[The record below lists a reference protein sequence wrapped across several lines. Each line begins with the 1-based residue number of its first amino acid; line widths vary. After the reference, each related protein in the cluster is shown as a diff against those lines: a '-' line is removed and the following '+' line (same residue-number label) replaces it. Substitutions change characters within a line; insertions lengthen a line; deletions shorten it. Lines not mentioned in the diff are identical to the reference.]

1 MVVKDN
7 VEIIFKC
14 IGHLKWTCFAC
25 ARSWELCKT
34 NSLSPCDTQ
43 SIKYITTV
51 YENNNDSLQIM
62 EQLNEVL

>member
-1 MVVKDN
+1 MLDPENCVRQN
-7 VEIIFKC
+7 
-14 IGHLKWTCFAC
+14 
-25 ARSWELCKT
+25 
-34 NSLSPCDTQ
+34 LSPCDTQ